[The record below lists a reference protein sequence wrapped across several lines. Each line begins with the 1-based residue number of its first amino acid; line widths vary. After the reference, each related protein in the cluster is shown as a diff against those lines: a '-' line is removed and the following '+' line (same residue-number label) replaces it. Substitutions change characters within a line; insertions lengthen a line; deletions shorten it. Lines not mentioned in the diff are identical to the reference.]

1 MEVSQIAVSTAAIA
15 AIVNELQAIN
25 EAQMAIMKSLAESQ
39 IQMSEMLRAA
49 GIGQNINVSAQ
60 ISHNKTKK
68 KQSCEEALL
77 FFVATERPIFKQI
90 IDMIIITTT

>member
-15 AIVNELQAIN
+15 AVVNELQAIN

-49 GIGQNINVSAQ
+49 GIGQNINVSA
-60 ISHNKTKK
+60 
-68 KQSCEEALL
+68 
-77 FFVATERPIFKQI
+77 
-90 IDMIIITTT
+90 